1 MMTTLVIDGDIIA
14 YQVAASAEVPINWGD
29 GLWTLHA
36 HEDEVMVKV
45 DDAIS
50 NLIEKSKA
58 DKVEVALSDKHNFRK
73 DVADYYKANRK
84 NVRRPMLLQFAKDYM
99 ADEYNGV
106 IWKNLEADDV
116 LGIKVTSS
124 DEYIIWSADKDLKT
138 CYGRHL
144 TDDGE
149 IYVEEK
155 EADYWFYTQV
165 LTGDSTDNYPGC
177 PKVGVKTAE
186 KLLTED
192 PTWNKV
198 VATFARQ
205 NLSEEVALE
214 QAHLARIL
222 RNGEYNLKTGEVSL
236 WKPTMQ

>member
-1 MMTTLVIDGDIIA
+1 MTTLVIDGDIVA
-14 YQVAASAEVPINWGD
+14 YQVAAGAESPVNWGD

-36 HEDEVMVKV
+36 FEDDVMKGIDEFV
-45 DDAIS
+45 S
-50 NLIEKSKA
+50 RLMEKA
-58 DKVEVALSDKHNFRK
+58 NTDKVEVAISDKHNFRK
-73 DVADYYKANRK
+73 DVADYYKANRSTTRK
-84 NVRRPMLLQFAKDYM
+84 PMLLQFAKDYM

-138 CYGRHL
+138 CQGRHL
-144 TDDGE
+144 TDEGE
-149 IYVEEK
+149 VIIDEQ

-177 PKVGVKTAE
+177 PKVGAKTAE
-186 KLLTED
+186 KLLAEKSDWDT
-192 PTWNKV
+192 V
-198 VATFARQ
+198 VAAYSRQ

-214 QAHLARIL
+214 QARLARIL
-222 RNGEYNLKTGEVSL
+222 RNGEYNIETGEVEL
-236 WKPTMQ
+236 WNAPK